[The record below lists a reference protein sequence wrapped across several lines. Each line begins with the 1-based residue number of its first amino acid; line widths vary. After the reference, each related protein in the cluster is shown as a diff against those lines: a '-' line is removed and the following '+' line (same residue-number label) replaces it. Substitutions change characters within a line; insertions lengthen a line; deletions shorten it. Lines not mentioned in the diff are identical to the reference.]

1 MSPKRGFSALLSPSF
16 ESLRSCSENAFKPEA
31 RAEEHCV
38 TCPLCKVDGIA
49 RTKCECVHTPI
60 ISFLHPFRDGN
71 HEAHRESV
79 AKRRLSIQ
87 RSTRYK
93 RELTPRSPA
102 SKARQ
107 LRRRRQ
113 QGGEGKRSAPGDARA
128 SPLEGQAKRARSNL
142 SKNGAR
148 WPAARAINLSGQKGD
163 FLRGCCY
170 LGWYSCNLFFGVV
183 YDSKLPTYLVFNV
196 CWYVVPADLG
206 GCQASLKEQEP
217 SQKDHPKKEEQ
228 EEQEAPQKE
237 E

>member
-113 QGGEGKRSAPGDARA
+113 QGGEGKRSAPGDAHV
-128 SPLEGQAKRARSNL
+128 SPLERASGNL
-142 SKNGAR
+142 
-148 WPAARAINLSGQKGD
+148 P
-163 FLRGCCY
+163 
-170 LGWYSCNLFFGVV
+170 
-183 YDSKLPTYLVFNV
+183 
-196 CWYVVPADLG
+196 
-206 GCQASLKEQEP
+206 
-217 SQKDHPKKEEQ
+217 HPVQ
-228 EEQEAPQKE
+228 RVG
-237 E
+237 